1 MVSIQLTAHNAVPL
15 GPQDGPYL
23 FVFISVYSCGLV
35 YVCLCVCVC
44 VCVRVCAHMCVCVC
58 ACVCVCVCYM
68 CLSCV
73 LSARPNG

>member
-35 YVCLCVCVC
+35 YVCLCVCACACVCAYVC
-44 VCVRVCAHMCVCVC
+44 VCVH
-58 ACVCVCVCYM
+58 VCVCVYVT
-68 CLSCV
+68 CV
-73 LSARPNG
+73 FRVY